1 MGSTPIQHSVLNVK
15 ALVGTFNQE
24 KALLGAFSMI
34 TNLRMD
40 FRFKFYPEQTV
51 AKLFR
56 DVGEVPGLRAHDH
69 SVIHQPE
76 MEMV

>member
-1 MGSTPIQHSVLNVK
+1 MWN

-56 DVGEVPGLRAHDH
+56 DVGEVPGLGAHDH